1 MSTPSLERREVDW
14 SVPWEQA
21 CHFKV
26 LTSTPCAQ
34 RVVGKG
40 ANNCSPLF
48 AQDEDYVYDYGT
60 ALTRFSNGFMA
71 DPVKDFINFNWK
83 LRQDVAR
90 VDNYKQATA
99 QVFTG
104 QWAEAEV

>member
-1 MSTPSLERREVDW
+1 MQP
-14 SVPWEQA
+14 P
-21 CHFKV
+21 F
-26 LTSTPCAQ
+26 P
-34 RVVGKG
+34 
-40 ANNCSPLF
+40 
-48 AQDEDYVYDYGT
+48 QDEDYVYDYGT

-104 QWAEAEV
+104 QWAEAEAAQ

>member
-1 MSTPSLERREVDW
+1 MEIP
-14 SVPWEQA
+14 PWEQA

-26 LTSTPCAQ
+26 RTSTPSESELGRGLIIVATL
-34 RVVGKG
+34 
-40 ANNCSPLF
+40 NPL
-48 AQDEDYVYDYGT
+48 YDYGT

-71 DPVKDFINFNWK
+71 DPVQDFINFNWK

-99 QVFTG
+99 QVCTG
-104 QWAEAEV
+104 QWAEAVAQWRGAGGRRGVLGFA